1 MAKKKVV
8 FVDDNTMILRW
19 ARRAFGREC
28 DVQTMECPSMALSA
42 IGKQPHSPIA
52 APDIIVSNFDMPYM
66 NGVQFLTKM
75 RDAFPAAEL
84 ILYTGRHD
92 VECSFATVVRD
103 KDSYRLEA
111 EIKRRL

>member
-1 MAKKKVV
+1 MNIV
-8 FVDDNTMILRW
+8 FVDDDPFVCRW
-19 ARRAFGREC
+19 ARRGLRDLG
-28 DVQTMECPSMALSA
+28 DVQVFECPSMALSA

-52 APDIIVSNFDMPYM
+52 APDIIVSDFDMPYM

-75 RDAFPAAEL
+75 RDAFPSAEL

-92 VECSFATVVRD
+92 VECEFATVVGD

-111 EIKRRL
+111 EIKRRM